1 MLIVVAPLRQ
11 LPNYLKAHKE
21 SPSLTG
27 DNTPL
32 PEQWSQEVFKKFF
45 KYQPIAKLV
54 NKASVKYFQLRENR
68 IFLSSLIVYYTTVLF
83 IFFILTIS

>member
-1 MLIVVAPLRQ
+1 MLSAIMLIVVAPLRQ

-32 PEQWSQEVFKKFF
+32 PEQ
-45 KYQPIAKLV
+45 
-54 NKASVKYFQLRENR
+54 
-68 IFLSSLIVYYTTVLF
+68 
-83 IFFILTIS
+83 